1 MDDPGVKE
9 KVSVTVSA
17 PREYDVDCPYLP
29 GYKPP
34 LVNCQ
39 AALDL
44 LPWGDEA
51 LRFGP
56 AESAGVDVSLPRS
69 YKTRG
74 CLLAYTNSLLRK
86 LI

>member
-1 MDDPGVKE
+1 ML
-9 KVSVTVSA
+9 SVTVSA
-17 PREYDVDCPYLP
+17 PREYIVDCPYLP
-29 GYKPP
+29 AYKSP
-34 LVNCQ
+34 LVHCQ
-39 AALDL
+39 AALEL

-69 YKTRG
+69 YNTRA
-74 CLLAYTNSLLRK
+74 CLLAYTTSFRRK